1 MKFWILLTSLLAA
14 SCVTPANAEI
24 QPDNPFPRVKMV
36 TSMGNITVELNR
48 EAAPLTIKNFF
59 RYVKKAQYNE
69 TVFHRLV
76 PDFVIQ
82 GGGYDKDFQEKPTFE
97 KVVNESG
104 NGLLNEYGTIAMARE
119 RGPHTATRQFF
130 FNLNDN
136 TSLNPEKGDW
146 GYTVFGRIVEGLDVL
161 EKMAK
166 LESKP
171 FDDATGWRDVPENP
185 PVLKRIEIVPQS

>member
-59 RYVKKAQYNE
+59 RYGKKAQYNE
-69 TVFHRLV
+69 TGCHRLV
-76 PDFVIQ
+76 PGFVIQ

-97 KVVNESG
+97 KIVNESG

-185 PVLKRIEIVPQS
+185 PVIKRIEIVPQS